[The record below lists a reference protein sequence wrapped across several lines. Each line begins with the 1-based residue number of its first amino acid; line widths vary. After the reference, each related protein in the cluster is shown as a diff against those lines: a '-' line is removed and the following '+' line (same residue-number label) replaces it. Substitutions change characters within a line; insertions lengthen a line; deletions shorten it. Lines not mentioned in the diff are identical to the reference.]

1 MGRRPS
7 PPDLDRLLARMGA
20 CREAMVELRAAA
32 APRSL
37 QRAAADQMIAN
48 IDELAW
54 LLTGRRDV
62 FVLGGHGTGRGR

>member
-1 MGRRPS
+1 MPRGS
-7 PPDLDRLLARMGA
+7 APDMQAILARLAA

-48 IDELAW
+48 IDELAF
-54 LLTGRRDV
+54 LLTGERDL
-62 FVLGGHGTGRGR
+62 FVTRGHGRGR

>member
-1 MGRRPS
+1 MSRRTS
-7 PPDLDRLLARMGA
+7 PPDLDSVLARLSA
-20 CREAMVELRAAA
+20 CREAMIELRAAA

-54 LLTGRRDV
+54 LVTGERDL
-62 FVLGGHGTGRGR
+62 FVTRGHGKGR

>member
-7 PPDLDRLLARMGA
+7 PPDPDRLIARMAA
-20 CREAMVELRAAA
+20 CREAMIELRAAA

-48 IDELAW
+48 IDELGW
-54 LLTGRRDV
+54 LLTGRRDLFAV
-62 FVLGGHGTGRGR
+62 EGHGKGR